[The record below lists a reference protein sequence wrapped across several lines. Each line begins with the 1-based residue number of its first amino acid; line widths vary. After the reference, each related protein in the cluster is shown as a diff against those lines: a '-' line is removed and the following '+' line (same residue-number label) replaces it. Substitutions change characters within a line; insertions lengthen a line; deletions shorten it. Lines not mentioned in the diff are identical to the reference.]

1 MRWGAVM
8 LLAWCGVAASAA
20 VPVSLTAPNV
30 GGGAQA
36 TLESYRADITRMQ
49 ELVAA
54 CAASASSAECQPAKV
69 ADDEHVGDLSH
80 GGFTVHWAWLRDALT
95 RANLDAKQSKSKER
109 DSLLEGCAD
118 RLQAMVQESQ
128 GAPADDRQARSTADA
143 VLRRP
148 EFQYNAEPTWWER
161 QKAKWLSWLGR
172 LFDGLSAFGANTP
185 YLAPLMEWLLFGGT
199 AVGLVVFLLR
209 VAARQRRRV
218 ALSEGA
224 VQAAV
229 WDREATD
236 WAQMAAQHA
245 EAEEWREA
253 VHCLYW
259 SAIVLLESRRAWR
272 HNPSRTP
279 REYVRLL
286 KPGSAQQQGL
296 RGLTQIFERVWY
308 GFGDADRR
316 RYEQARE
323 SYDRLAAGDTGAG
336 ATTAAGLAAEAA

>member
-1 MRWGAVM
+1 MR
-8 LLAWCGVAASAA
+8 AA
-20 VPVSLTAPNV
+20 VPVSIAAPAPDA
-30 GGGAQA
+30 GAQA
-36 TLESYRADITRMQ
+36 SLESYRADITRMQ
-49 ELVAA
+49 QQVAA
-54 CAASASSAECQPAKV
+54 CAASATSTGCEPAKV
-69 ADDEHVGDLSH
+69 AADEHVGDLSH
-80 GGFTVHWAWLRDALT
+80 GGFAVHWAWLRNALT
-95 RANLDAKQSKSKER
+95 DADIDARQGKNKER
-109 DSLLEGCAD
+109 DSLLQACAD
-118 RLQAMVQESQ
+118 RLQAMAQESQ
-128 GAPADDRQARSTADA
+128 ETAADDRQARTTADA

-172 LFDGLSAFGANTP
+172 LFDGLTSFGANTP

-199 AVGLVVFLLR
+199 AVGLLVFLIR

-236 WAQMAAQHA
+236 WAQMATQHA

-253 VHCLYW
+253 VHCMYW

-323 SYDRLAAGDTGAG
+323 SYDRLAAGDAGAS